1 MSTTPNRTVR
11 AHLRQLADG
20 ERERTIRFVV
30 WARVFIIT
38 LYTLSTLYYVL
49 FTDNAESRATIAI
62 FIAYTIFAVAVAFGV
77 RTLPSLIRYAGMSFA
92 LLDIPAMVGAV
103 WTAVPYVV
111 GTREYLL
118 ADVVPYLCAAIVVS
132 VLTLDLPAIVLATVS
147 AELGVAVV
155 LIRLSAPAVEYFDPM
170 FGVFSVGFASALVVW
185 RLRSLVEESRR
196 KDFAGKYVLGD
207 RIGAGGMAEV
217 FEATYSPEG
226 GFERR
231 VAVKRVLPSWANDP
245 DFIAL
250 FRREAEVGA
259 RLAHPNLVQVLDYGK
274 HLESYFIA
282 MEFIEGVSLSGV
294 LRALNERQEHL
305 PLHAAYFIVAEVAEA
320 MTYLQERPSPD
331 GLSVGLVHR
340 DLNPPNVLLSKTGEV
355 KVSDFGVARWAD
367 SKGLTQ
373 TGAVRGKVASM
384 APEHLQGSP
393 PSTLGDQFS
402 LGALAF
408 EVLTG
413 RKLFTGAS
421 EAELV
426 RNVLEA
432 PLIAPSTLRPGIPP
446 EVDAVVLGLLERDPA
461 RRIHSARVV
470 TQVLGS
476 LTGRDA
482 PYPRGRESLVALL
495 QAFSFGPG
503 PVPPSPSR
511 SDAFAETKPSLQNP
525 P

>member
-20 ERERTIRFVV
+20 ERERTVRFVV
-30 WARVFIIT
+30 WARLLIIT
-38 LYTLSTLYYVL
+38 IYTLSVLYFVL
-49 FTDNAESRATIAI
+49 FTDNGESRATIGI
-62 FIAYTIFAVAVAFGV
+62 FVAYTLFALAVALGI
-77 RTLPSLIRYAGMSFA
+77 RTAPSLIRYAGMSFA
-92 LLDIPAMVGAV
+92 LLDIPAMIAAA
-103 WTAVPYVV
+103 WTAVPFAS
-111 GTREYLL
+111 GIREYLIGDL
-118 ADVVPYLCAAIVVS
+118 VPYICAAIVVS
-132 VLTLDLPAIVLATVS
+132 VLTLDLPAIILATVS
-147 AELGVAVV
+147 GCCGVAVI
-155 LIRLSAPAVEYFDPM
+155 LWRLAAPGAEYFDPI
-170 FGVFSVGFASALVVW
+170 FGVSAVGFASSLVVW

-196 KDFAGKYVLGD
+196 KDFAGKYVLGE

-282 MEFIEGVSLSGV
+282 MEFVEGVSLSGV
-294 LRALNERQEHL
+294 LRTLNERGERL
-305 PLHAAYFIVAEVAEA
+305 PLHTAYFIVAEVAEA

-331 GLSVGLVHR
+331 GTSVGLVHR
-340 DLNPPNVLLSKTGEV
+340 DLNPPNVLLSKSGEV

-408 EVLTG
+408 EVLTS
-413 RKLFTGAS
+413 RKLFTGAT

-432 PLIAPSTLRPGIPP
+432 PLVAPSTLRPEILP

-476 LTGRDA
+476 LTGADA

-495 QAFSFGPG
+495 EAFTLNPG
-503 PVPPSPSR
+503 PVPASPSR
-511 SDAFAETKPSLQNP
+511 SDPLAVTKPSMQNP